1 MTSNWITLRSATPSL
16 VISAAA
22 SGKYEVEVVAIDAL
36 GNRSVAT
43 NSQQTVNRSGGGAV
57 DGLGTSIEAV
67 EGAAATA
74 LSTTIALLTWT
85 PPRTAGLRVAIR
97 HTPSTTGG
105 TWDTGSLVT
114 LESPMA
120 SDGQV
125 QVPALN
131 GYYLLRFVNDS
142 GTGSFIVAEAPF
154 SQSPTLPF
162 TYAANYLESASTFA
176 GAKSNCYY
184 DESIG
189 ALRVNRD
196 GSGNIAVDTR
206 RVDDFAGDWD
216 SLTGNID
223 SYSVDGRTAI
233 YYFNNQLDLGA
244 PEDAELIRTIRSYSL
259 GAPVLWDSITGDVDD
274 ATFDF
279 EGKFNDAGEVLV
291 EYSASLEALSA
302 TTKWSEWAP
311 LTHCYALLRSIKFRA
326 RLFITDANQD
336 LAVTEL
342 GAAVLLP
349 QQVKA
354 SGTLTTSAAALAVTF
369 ASAFYL
375 APSVNVTAFDLQT
388 GDYFQITLLTA
399 SGFTITF
406 RNAAGTAVARNFQY
420 QAVGFG
426 SRFIPEV
433 LTPLPDPSYSSIALL
448 LQFGGANNSTTFTDS
463 GPLALSATVS
473 GNAKI
478 SKTGGIFSRF
488 SNGNCGLFAG
498 DGNYLVFSS
507 ALVPRF
513 AGDFTIETFVYP
525 TDINDR
531 TIASSSH
538 SSDNNVQLFRMF
550 SNGSMIIYMNTGGV
564 DYGTII
570 TAPAGSVVT
579 NQHQHMALCRSGS
592 NTRLFIGGNQVGPTN
607 SSWTGAF
614 TCNVIGQHFFNGNP
628 WNSTNPAPFAGRLNE
643 FRTTSVARYTTNFTP
658 PSAPFA
664 DS

>member
-1 MTSNWITLRSATPSL
+1 
-16 VISAAA
+16 VISSAAP
-22 SGKYEVEVVAIDAL
+22 GKYEVEVVAIDAL

-43 NSQQTVNRSGGGAV
+43 NSQQTVNRGGSGAL

-74 LSTTIALLTWT
+74 LSATIALLTWT
-85 PPRTAGLRVAIR
+85 PPKTAGLKVAIR
-97 HTPSTTGG
+97 HTPSATGG
-105 TWDTGSLVT
+105 TWDTGNPVT
-114 LESPMA
+114 TESPLA
-120 SDGQV
+120 AAGQI
-125 QVPALN
+125 QVPALS

-142 GTGSFIVAEAPF
+142 GTGSFIVAAAPF
-154 SQSPTLPF
+154 NQSPTLPF

-196 GSGNIAVDTR
+196 GSGNIPVDTR
-206 RVDDFAGDWD
+206 RIDDFAGDWD
-216 SLTGNID
+216 SLTGNMD
-223 SYSVDGRTAI
+223 SYSIDGKTAI
-233 YYFNNQLDLGA
+233 YYFNDQLDLGA
-244 PEDAELIRTIRSYSL
+244 PEDVELIRTIKSYSV
-259 GAPVLWDSITGDVDD
+259 GTPALWDSITGNIDD

-279 EGKFNDAGEVLV
+279 EGKFNDAGEVSV
-291 EYSASLEALSA
+291 EYSASPEALSA

-311 LTHCYALLRSIKFRA
+311 LTHCYALLRSLRLRA
-326 RLFITDANQD
+326 RLTIGDVNQD

-349 QQVKA
+349 QQVRVSA
-354 SGTLTTSAAALAVTF
+354 TLTTSAAALAVTF
-369 ASAFYL
+369 ASAFYST
-375 APSVNVTAFDLQT
+375 PSVNVTAFDLQT

-426 SRFIPEV
+426 SRFTLEAS
-433 LTPLPDPSYSSIALL
+433 LLPLPDPSYSSIGLL
-448 LQFGGANNSTTFTDS
+448 LQFGGANDSTIFTDS

-478 SKTGGIFSRF
+478 SKTGGAFSRF
-488 SNGNCGLFAG
+488 SNGNCGLFTG
-498 DGNYLVFSS
+498 DGNCLVFPS
-507 ALVPRF
+507 ASVPRF
-513 AGDFTIETFVYP
+513 TGDFTVETIAYP

-531 TIASSSH
+531 SVGSSSH
-538 SSDNNVQLFRMF
+538 SSDSNVQLFRMF

-570 TAPAGSVVT
+570 TAPAGSVVA
-579 NQHQHMALCRSGS
+579 NQHQHLALCRSGS
-592 NTRLFIGGNQVGPTN
+592 NTRLFAGGNQVGPTN
-607 SSWTGAF
+607 TGWTGAF

-643 FRTTSVARYTTNFTP
+643 FRTTSVARYTANFTP

-664 DS
+664 DF